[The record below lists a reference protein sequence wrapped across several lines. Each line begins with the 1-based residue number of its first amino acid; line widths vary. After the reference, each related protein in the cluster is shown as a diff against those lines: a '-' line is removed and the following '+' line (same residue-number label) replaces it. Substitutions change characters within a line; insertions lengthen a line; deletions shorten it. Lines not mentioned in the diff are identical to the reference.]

1 MTDHHNS
8 CRCPYCEQ
16 QRNIVA
22 QIAQPPLSPEQVFEE
37 SDKQLKKDTWIEAL
51 NWFEEQLEKH
61 QDYAEDYGRIID
73 EVELRSQIEEKRKS
87 V

>member
-37 SDKQLKKDTWIEAL
+37 SDKQLKKQTWLEAL
-51 NWFEEQLEKH
+51 DWFERKLN
-61 QDYAEDYGRIID
+61 DYID
-73 EVELRSQIEEKRKS
+73 IGELRSQIEEKRKELT
-87 V
+87 